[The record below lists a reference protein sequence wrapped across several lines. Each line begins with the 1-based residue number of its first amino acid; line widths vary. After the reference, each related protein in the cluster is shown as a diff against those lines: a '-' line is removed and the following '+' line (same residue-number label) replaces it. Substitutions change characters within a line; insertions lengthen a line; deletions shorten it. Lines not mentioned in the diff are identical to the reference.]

1 MSEIECKHEL
11 PIGQCAWCTPKIP
24 PATDNLF
31 TDPDD
36 GVGPVFVAGF
46 ESRCPG
52 CAGMIEP
59 GDDAR
64 MIDGEAWH
72 EECEDA

>member
-1 MSEIECKHEL
+1 MSTIECKHEL
-11 PIGQCAWCTPKIP
+11 PIDQCDWCKPKP
-24 PATDNLF
+24 PTVSSPF

-36 GVGPVFVAGF
+36 GVGPVFVAAF
-46 ESRCPG
+46 ETRCPG
-52 CAGMIEP
+52 CGTNVEP

-72 EECEDA
+72 EECDD